1 MESPTPKTPLLTMY
15 TTRWCGDCT
24 ITKNYLTKFNVPFDE
39 VDIES
44 DPGAEEYVMRLNDGR
59 RSVPTLVVDGKATS
73 LSGFTRGKFDAF
85 MKEHDL
91 LPAR

>member
-1 MESPTPKTPLLTMY
+1 MDSPAPDTPVLTMY

-44 DPGAEEYVMRLNDGR
+44 DPSAAEYVMGLNAGR
-59 RSVPTLVVDGKATS
+59 RSVPTLVIDGKATS
-73 LSGFTRGKFDAF
+73 LSGFTRDKFNAF
-85 MKEHDL
+85 MREHDL
-91 LPAR
+91 LP